1 MRQLLPPSESPE
13 PVDATA
19 LPGLYA
25 YPGSGQW
32 LRANMVASAD
42 GAASLG
48 GVTEGLS
55 SQADKEVFA
64 LLRALADV
72 VMVGA
77 GTARDEKYGPARVR
91 EAWRALRAGRAPTPP
106 IAVVTARLN
115 LDPGSRLIAGAP
127 PHART
132 IVITTAQAPAGRRA
146 ELAAHADVVV
156 AGDETV
162 DLKAAVAAL
171 ADRGYRRMI
180 AEGGPHLLAQLIEAD
195 LLDELCLTIAPLIAG
210 PGAPRIVS
218 GTPFSEPAPRP
229 LPQALTLAHVLED
242 NGFLLCRYTR
252 DIHLSRTARGAPP
265 RTGDRGRLPSRRC
278 TRHPAGVPA
287 RGRLGSCPGARAPT
301 SRRRRRRGGWWCA
314 GGSWC
319 ADPAG

>member
-1 MRQLLPPSESPE
+1 MRQLLPLSQSPA
-13 PVDATA
+13 PLDTA
-19 LPGLYA
+19 VLPRLYA

-55 SQADKEVFA
+55 SEADKEVFG

-72 VMVGA
+72 VLVGA

-91 EAWRALRAGRAPTPP
+91 EAWRALRAGRAPAPP
-106 IAVVTARLN
+106 IAVVTARLD
-115 LDPGSRLIAGAP
+115 LDPGSRLIAEAP

-132 IVITTAQAPAGRRA
+132 IVITTAQASPDRRA
-146 ELAAHADVVV
+146 ELARHADVVV

-162 DLKAAVAAL
+162 DLKAAVTAL
-171 ADRGYRRMI
+171 ADRGYRRI
-180 AEGGPHLLAQLIEAD
+180 LTEGGPHLLAQLVEAD
-195 LLDELCLTIAPLIAG
+195 LLDELCLTFAPLIAG

-218 GTPFSEPAPRP
+218 GALPVPRP
-229 LPQALTLAHVLED
+229 LPLTLAHVLED

-252 DIHLSRTARGAPP
+252 KDLHLSRTARGASSP
-265 RTGDRGRLPSRRC
+265 DR
-278 TRHPAGVPA
+278 
-287 RGRLGSCPGARAPT
+287 
-301 SRRRRRRGGWWCA
+301 
-314 GGSWC
+314 
-319 ADPAG
+319 